1 MEIKVNTLKSD
12 GKTTVFSNSLEVS
25 FNDPQ
30 DKANFQAMIS
40 ELGIEDAPQDQ
51 LYLLE
56 AMSYAGVGYTVQ

>member
-1 MEIKVNTLKSD
+1 MVSKNTGKDNRMERIEVN
-12 GKTTVFSNSLEVS
+12 

-51 LYLLE
+51 LYLLT
-56 AMSYAGVGYTVQ
+56 AMAYAGVCYEVS

>member
-56 AMSYAGVGYTVQ
+56 AMSYAGVGYMIN